1 MNYSGIKDV
10 DAFDNKYDIKLE
22 NHNFFDIYSC
32 MPYYHKKVNDKY
44 CVFKKSNNKKVG
56 CTKGDKESLRKYYAA
71 LAIVDKRKDELTE
84 AEFSSAK
91 MQEVPDKSLDDVLR
105 ENSGVK
111 FDKKELLT
119 FQNKQN
125 GFGGFG
131 KANFVHKKSTNEIS
145 ANITSNES
153 NKNYVFKKLV
163 NNQNPGL
170 YNYACFIG
178 ISPAKQSDNPE
189 ENKEKVVYVLSSIFD
204 NDGEEKTKVLADF
217 IDRIN
222 SYGL

>member
-1 MNYSGIKDV
+1 
-10 DAFDNKYDIKLE
+10 
-22 NHNFFDIYSC
+22 
-32 MPYYHKKVNDKY
+32 MPYYHKKVNNKY
-44 CVFKKSNNKKVG
+44 CVFKKSNDKKVG

-71 LAIVDKRKDELTE
+71 LAIVDKRKNEINE
-84 AEFSSAK
+84 SEFSSSK
-91 MQEVPDKSLDDVLR
+91 MQEVPGKSLDDVLR

-111 FDKKELLT
+111 FDKDELLT

-145 ANITSNES
+145 ANINSNES
-153 NKNYVFKKLV
+153 NKTYVFKKLV

-170 YNYACFIG
+170 YNYGCFIS
-178 ISPAKQSDNPE
+178 ISSSKQSNDPE
-189 ENKEKVVYVLSSIFD
+189 QNKEKVVYILSSIFD
-204 NDGEEKTKVLADF
+204 NDREEKTKVLADL

>member
-1 MNYSGIKDV
+1 
-10 DAFDNKYDIKLE
+10 
-22 NHNFFDIYSC
+22 
-32 MPYYHKKVNDKY
+32 MPYYHKKVNNKY
-44 CVFKKSNNKKVG
+44 CVFKKSNDKKVG
-56 CTKGDKESLRKYYAA
+56 CTRGDKESLRKYYAA
-71 LAIVDKRKDELTE
+71 LAIVDKRKNEINE
-84 AEFSSAK
+84 SEFSSSK
-91 MQEVPDKSLDDVLR
+91 MQEVPGKSLDDVLR

-111 FDKKELLT
+111 FGKDELLT

-145 ANITSNES
+145 ANINSNES
-153 NKNYVFKKLV
+153 NKTYVFKKLV

-170 YNYACFIG
+170 YNYGCFIS
-178 ISPAKQSDNPE
+178 ISPSKQSNDPE
-189 ENKEKVVYVLSSIFD
+189 QNKEKVVYILSSIFD
-204 NDGEEKTKVLADF
+204 NDGEEKTKVLADL